1 MDVKQKALIRNVS
14 KEKDELIE
22 TAQIDKIRSHFSY
35 HSFENYT
42 ILVQKTFTQTYKYHV
57 LIELNQ
63 YYQSYIRSLLM
74 HTSCLMGCT
83 LKATIISLHAFNS
96 FLKEHIL
103 EHPTSSYIDL
113 NSKRSVF
120 IFIVQIG
127 EHHWHHFI

>member
-42 ILVQKTFTQTYKYHV
+42 ILVQKTFTQTYI

-96 FLKEHIL
+96 FLKENVL
-103 EHPTSSYIDL
+103 EHPTSSYIDP
-113 NSKRSVF
+113 NSKRRLF